1 VRERERKRARAR
13 EREREREGARAC
25 EKESES
31 NTMILK
37 TRNQVVTPLINFA
50 RDRSD
55 KLPADR
61 AFVLSAAELTLMEA
75 RYHLARKGL
84 SHLTIKAL
92 QVFF

>member
-1 VRERERKRARAR
+1 
-13 EREREREGARAC
+13 
-25 EKESES
+25 
-31 NTMILK
+31 
-37 TRNQVVTPLINFA
+37 VVTPLINFA

-84 SHLTIKAL
+84 SHLTINAL